1 MTGFAK
7 AAVALAVTMLLA
19 LGGFFALKKF
29 TGKTGPTYEVG
40 KVEKGRIAPRVTAT
54 GTLSAL
60 VTVQVGAQVS
70 GRIQELSADYNVTV
84 KKGQTIAKIDPQ
96 LFEASL
102 ENAKA
107 NWVSAQGALVR
118 AQVQAA
124 DAERQ
129 FKRNKELLDR
139 KLVAQADVD
148 TIQANYEAAVANIDV
163 MKGNLAQAKAQWHQ
177 AEVNLNYTTI
187 ISPINGTVISRNVD
201 VGQTVAASL
210 SAPTLFVIAED
221 LERMQVDTNV
231 AEADVGKLQPGMK
244 ASFTV
249 DAFPNEKFK
258 GTVRQVR
265 NAPQTVQNVVTYD
278 AVIDVENPDLKLK
291 PGMTANVTFVWADR
305 EDVLKV
311 PNAAIRFK
319 PSADAVQQ
327 RPVAVAGLAGGSGG
341 GASEAPAQ
349 GHGRHNGNGNGN
361 GSGGD
366 GGGWKKPSDEK
377 TVWMQKEGH
386 LEPVTIKIGVTDGSY
401 TEVVSG
407 LNEGDDVVTDSND
420 PSGAQKPKQQQGP
433 PGMGGPGGGMRMR
446 F

>member
-7 AAVALAVTMLLA
+7 AAVALAVTILLV

-29 TGKTGPTYEVG
+29 SGKNGPTYEVG

-70 GRIQELSADYNVTV
+70 GRIQELTADYNVTV

-96 LFEASL
+96 LFEAAL

-148 TIQANYEAAVANIDV
+148 TIQANWEAGVANIDV

-319 PSADAVQQ
+319 PSAEAIA
-327 RPVAVAGLAGGSGG
+327 RPVAVAGLAGGNGG
-341 GASEAPAQ
+341 GTSDGQ
-349 GHGRHNGNGNGN
+349 GRRPGVNGGN
-361 GSGGD
+361 GGD
-366 GGGWKKPSDEK
+366 GAGWKKPSDEK
-377 TVWMQKEGH
+377 TVWTQKEGH
-386 LEPVTIKIGVTDGSY
+386 LEPLTIKVGVTDGSY

-407 LNEGDDVVTDSND
+407 LNEGDEVVTDSND
-420 PSGAQKPKQQQGP
+420 PSGAQKPRQQQGP